1 MKTEKTDEK
10 RQQVMFNTLCRKQ
23 KNIKISKNEKEL
35 NRWFKHTEDTVTVS
49 Q

>member
-10 RQQVMFNTLCRKQ
+10 RQVIFNTFCRKQ